1 MQIADNSIKRL
12 KKKFQI
18 AILNFMTDINKFLSD
33 VQKSLKHDRQNNGG
47 KSDYNRVKND
57 LRRLFERNA
66 AMVGE
71 LADSIFEY
79 WENEYIYRS
88 SDLAWEPSE
97 ENRNRLA
104 AYLAFLENSDEF
116 QELVSDED
124 WQEFGRLVNFE
135 AEDLDVGVLQDLM
148 KILVSKGAY

>member
-1 MQIADNSIKRL
+1 M
-12 KKKFQI
+12 
-18 AILNFMTDINKFLSD
+18 
-33 VQKSLKHDRQNNGG
+33 QKSLKHDRQNNGG

-71 LADSIFEY
+71 LADSVYEY
-79 WENEYIYRS
+79 WENEYVYRS
-88 SDLAWEPSE
+88 ADIKAEPTE
-97 ENRNRLA
+97 ENQNRLA

-116 QELVSDED
+116 QELISDAD
-124 WQEFGRLVNFE
+124 WTEFGRLVNFE
-135 AEDLDVGVLQDLM
+135 AEDLDVDVLQDLM

>member
-1 MQIADNSIKRL
+1 M
-12 KKKFQI
+12 
-18 AILNFMTDINKFLSD
+18 
-33 VQKSLKHDRQNNGG
+33 QKSLKFDRQNNGG

-71 LADSIFEY
+71 LADSVFEY
-79 WENEYIYRS
+79 WENEYIYRAA
-88 SDLAWEPSE
+88 DVKAEPSE
-97 ENRNRLA
+97 ENQNRLA

-116 QELVSDED
+116 QDLISDDD
-124 WQEFGRLVNFE
+124 WNEFGRLVNFE
-135 AEDLDVGVLQDLM
+135 AEDLDVDVLQDLM